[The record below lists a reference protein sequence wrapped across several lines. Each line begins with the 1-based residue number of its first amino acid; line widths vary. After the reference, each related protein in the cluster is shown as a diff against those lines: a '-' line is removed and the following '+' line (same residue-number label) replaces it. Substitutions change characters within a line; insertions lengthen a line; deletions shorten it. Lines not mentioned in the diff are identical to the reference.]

1 MIDHFGG
8 GDFYFFLSSS
18 ILFLLIAAFFTHSVV
33 DWATT
38 GSPICLLS
46 TSIFAFWYTKYMMVF
61 NQVHSRSLHQQDT
74 KSLSESTKVIY
85 LHGEIIVRI
94 TCILVVCLLSRFF
107 TQKSRVLLILI
118 FRFKIKYERITK
130 ALESMIGR
138 EWPEKWAI
146 SLIKR
151 YSVKFYNCNIGKT
164 CIKCLDLNVFF
175 LFAAMRHC
183 WDCQ

>member
-1 MIDHFGG
+1 
-8 GDFYFFLSSS
+8 
-18 ILFLLIAAFFTHSVV
+18 
-33 DWATT
+33 
-38 GSPICLLS
+38 
-46 TSIFAFWYTKYMMVF
+46 MVF

-138 EWPEKWAI
+138 EWPEK
-146 SLIKR
+146 
-151 YSVKFYNCNIGKT
+151 
-164 CIKCLDLNVFF
+164 
-175 LFAAMRHC
+175 
-183 WDCQ
+183 